1 MFAEERKEFDWDYF
15 TGFPFFDILYIKE
28 ITAYDYCT
36 PYFPQLISNF
46 ICHSCFLAGK
56 MKFFKSISQK
66 LKKEYNFLLK
76 TELLTL
82 KRIQP
87 LQHSPAT

>member
-1 MFAEERKEFDWDYF
+1 MLAEERKKFDWNYF
-15 TGFPFFDILYIKE
+15 VGFLFFEILYIKE

-36 PYFPQLISNF
+36 PYFPQLISIF

-56 MKFFKSISQK
+56 MKFYKSILEK
-66 LKKEYNFLLK
+66 LKNEYNFLLK
-76 TELLTL
+76 TELSTL

-87 LQHSPAT
+87 LQHSPVT